1 MNKSYIAAILAITSL
16 AFSSGAIG
24 QNMSKSEYKAA
35 EKNIVIEY
43 KSDKLKCSSFADNA
57 KDICLAVAKGKEKVA
72 KAELEA
78 RYKPSKK
85 AGYEV
90 SVVKAKADY
99 AVAKE
104 KCDDKAGN
112 VKDVCVKE
120 AKAALVSAKSDA
132 KALLKTSKANATA
145 RQESSAARV
154 KAKEE
159 KSEARQE
166 AAADKRDADYA
177 VAKEKCDALSG
188 DAKEACVNKAKVHY
202 GK

>member
-1 MNKSYIAAILAITSL
+1 MNKQHISAFLAISSL
-16 AFSSGAIG
+16 AFSSGVIA
-24 QNMSKSEYKAA
+24 QNMSEM
-35 EKNIVIEY
+35 EY
-43 KSDKLKCSSFADNA
+43 KSAGKSIVNEHNSDQIKCGLFADND
-57 KDICLAVAKGKEKVA
+57 KDICMAVAKGKEKVA